1 MSPRVIDGGSAHI
14 FVVVHI
20 GHHLFGIKDG
30 MPRVSDAAWPR
41 QLLQMVGDALKC
53 ASSDLRWNGPKIDMV
68 RFRWVIQR
76 KNDCDDG
83 EVTGLRNP
91 LVVQGCFFFL
101 RRSSS
106 RL

>member
-1 MSPRVIDGGSAHI
+1 MSLRVIDGGSAHI
-14 FVVVHI
+14 FVVAHV
-20 GHHLFGIKDG
+20 GHHLFGVKDG
-30 MPRVSDAAWPR
+30 VPRVGNAAWPR

-53 ASSDLRWNGPKIDMV
+53 ARSDLRWDRPKINMV

-76 KNDCDDG
+76 KNDRDDR
-83 EVTGLRNP
+83 EVAGLRNP
-91 LVVQGCFFFL
+91 LVVQGCAFIF